1 MEVRRSGVAPVSVT
15 GSEVFPS
22 FNGRCVTEWSARANA
37 VAHPPTRWAWVAPLP
52 MRIGLKRASR
62 EPFRR
67 GMPLSMSWE
76 ERALAAEKTVEVL
89 VRKVRGLYDGTE
101 KTTIQRQL
109 EQAQRRSEAV
119 ERRRELADVRNAE
132 LKRHAEG
139 LEREVAERTRDVRTI
154 LDNVSFGFLLVG
166 PDSRVVGDYS
176 RSCHAL
182 LGSTD
187 IAGKPLAEV
196 LGAGGSR
203 QSVML
208 EAGIDQVFE
217 DIMPEE
223 LSLQQLPSRYEV
235 GARTLSISG
244 AAVRDDAGAVYRI
257 LVTISD
263 VTELETAQREMRHHR
278 LIVNILRQKEW
289 FRILLAEFFAQ
300 IGAARAAIAAG
311 DQITVRRAVHTI
323 KGNMATCG
331 LDGIAKTAHE
341 IEENDAILEPHVAL
355 LEASARDFLREN
367 ADVLGFLSEGSQSF
381 QVSEE
386 RVSGLEHIIERFPE
400 SMQKDAKRWLAET
413 KLVPF
418 QRLMGPFAQLAK
430 GLSERLEKPAEF
442 TVSGEDT
449 LVDAVTAAPII
460 AVLPHLVRNAIDHGL
475 EQPDQRGDKPSLG
488 HIGLHIAEGVSD
500 WHVAVSDDGRGIR
513 AADVAARAVAM
524 GILDE
529 AAAAAMPDADKMQ
542 LIFEDRL
549 STAAETTEI
558 SGRGVG
564 MGAVLAAV
572 RQAGGDVTVES
583 VPGEGTTIRMLIPK
597 PAVLN
602 VARRLSGQ
610 PERYVAQESVQ

>member
-1 MEVRRSGVAPVSVT
+1 MS
-15 GSEVFPS
+15 PS
-22 FNGRCVTEWSARANA
+22 
-37 VAHPPTRWAWVAPLP
+37 
-52 MRIGLKRASR
+52 I
-62 EPFRR
+62 
-67 GMPLSMSWE
+67 SWE

-89 VRKVRGLYDGTE
+89 VRKVRGLYAGTE

-132 LKRHAEG
+132 LARHAAG

-166 PDSRVVGDYS
+166 ADSRVVGDYS

-182 LGSTD
+182 LGSND
-187 IAGKPLAEV
+187 LAGRPLAEV
-196 LGAGGSR
+196 LGAADSR
-203 QSVML
+203 QRVML

-223 LSLQQLPSRYEV
+223 LSLGQLPSRYV
-235 GARTLSISG
+235 MGARTLSISG
-244 AAVRDDAGAVYRI
+244 AAVRDESGAVYRI

-263 VTELETAQREMRHHR
+263 ITELETAQREMRHHR
-278 LIVNILRQKEW
+278 LLVNILRQKEW
-289 FRILLAEFFAQ
+289 FRILLTEFFAQ
-300 IGAARAAIAAG
+300 LGAARAAIAAG
-311 DQITVRRAVHTI
+311 DQVTVRRAVHTI

-331 LDGIAKTAHE
+331 LDAIAKAAHE
-341 IEENDAILEPHVAL
+341 IEENDAICEPHLAL
-355 LEASARDFLREN
+355 LEASAREFLTDN
-367 ADVLGFLSEGSQSF
+367 ADVLGFLSEGTQSF

-386 RVSGLEHIIERFPE
+386 RVSGLEHIIEGFPE
-400 SMQKDAKRWLAET
+400 SMQRDAKRWLAET

-418 QRLMGPFAQLAK
+418 QRLMGPLDQLAR

-442 TVSGEDT
+442 TVSGVDT
-449 LVDAVTAAPII
+449 LVDAVATAPII
-460 AVLPHLVRNAIDHGL
+460 AVIPHLVRNALDHGL
-475 EQPDQRGDKPSLG
+475 EQPDARGDKPSLG
-488 HIGLHIAEGVSD
+488 HIALHVAEGITD

-524 GILDE
+524 GIIDPE
-529 AAAAAMPDADKMQ
+529 AAAAMPDADKMQ

-602 VARRLSGQ
+602 VARGLSGQ
-610 PERYVAQESVQ
+610 PGRYVARESVQ

>member
-1 MEVRRSGVAPVSVT
+1 M
-15 GSEVFPS
+15 
-22 FNGRCVTEWSARANA
+22 
-37 VAHPPTRWAWVAPLP
+37 
-52 MRIGLKRASR
+52 
-62 EPFRR
+62 
-67 GMPLSMSWE
+67 
-76 ERALAAEKTVEVL
+76 
-89 VRKVRGLYDGTE
+89 RKVRGLYAGTE

-132 LKRHAEG
+132 LKHHADR
-139 LEREVAERTRDVRTI
+139 LEREVADRTRDVRTI

-166 PDSRVVGDYS
+166 ADSRVVGDYS
-176 RSCHAL
+176 KSCHAL
-182 LGSTD
+182 LASTEL
-187 IAGKPLAEV
+187 AGRPLAEV
-196 LGAGGSR
+196 LGAGTSR
-203 QSVML
+203 QRIML

-223 LSLQQLPSRYEV
+223 LSLGQLPSRYV
-235 GARTLSISG
+235 LGARTLSISG

-263 VTELETAQREMRHHR
+263 ITELETAQREMRHHR
-278 LIVNILRQKEW
+278 LLVNILRQKEW
-289 FRILLAEFFAQ
+289 FRILLAEFFSQ
-300 IGAARAAIAAG
+300 LGAARAAIALG
-311 DQITVRRAVHTI
+311 DQVTVRRAVHTI

-331 LDGIAKTAHE
+331 LDAIAKTAHE
-341 IEENDAILEPHVAL
+341 IEENDAILEPHLAL
-355 LEASARDFLREN
+355 LESAAREFLTEN
-367 ADVLGFLSEGSQSF
+367 ADVLGFLSEGAQSF
-381 QVSEE
+381 QVTEE

-400 SMQKDAKRWLAET
+400 AMQKDAKRWLAET

-418 QRLMGPFAQLAK
+418 QRLMGPFIQLAK

-449 LVDAVTAAPII
+449 LVDALTTAPII
-460 AVLPHLVRNAIDHGL
+460 AVLPHLVRNAFDHGL
-475 EQPDQRGDKPSLG
+475 EQPDERGEKPSLG
-488 HIGLHIAEGVSD
+488 HIGLHIAEGIND

-524 GILDE
+524 GILDAE
-529 AAAAAMPDADKMQ
+529 AAAAMPDADKMQ

-549 STAAETTEI
+549 STASETTEI

-602 VARRLSGQ
+602 VARGLSGQ
-610 PERYVAQESVQ
+610 PGRYVARESVQ

>member
-1 MEVRRSGVAPVSVT
+1 MP
-15 GSEVFPS
+15 PS
-22 FNGRCVTEWSARANA
+22 
-37 VAHPPTRWAWVAPLP
+37 
-52 MRIGLKRASR
+52 I
-62 EPFRR
+62 
-67 GMPLSMSWE
+67 SWE
-76 ERALAAEKTVEVL
+76 ERALAAEKTVAVL
-89 VRKVRGLYDGTE
+89 VRKVRGLYAGTE

-109 EQAQRRSEAV
+109 EQAQRRSESV

-166 PDSRVVGDYS
+166 SDSRVVGDYS
-176 RSCHAL
+176 KSCHAL
-182 LGSTD
+182 LASTEL
-187 IAGKPLAEV
+187 AGRPLAEV
-196 LGAGGSR
+196 LGAGASR
-203 QSVML
+203 QRIML

-223 LSLQQLPSRYEV
+223 LSLGQLPSRYV
-235 GARTLSISG
+235 LGARTLSISG
-244 AAVRDDAGAVYRI
+244 AAVRDEAGAVYRI

-263 VTELETAQREMRHHR
+263 ITELETAQREMRHHR
-278 LIVNILRQKEW
+278 LLVNILRQKEW
-289 FRILLAEFFAQ
+289 FRILLAEFFSQ
-300 IGAARAAIAAG
+300 LGAARAAIVSG
-311 DQITVRRAVHTI
+311 DQVTVRRAVHTI

-331 LDGIAKTAHE
+331 LDVIAKTAHE
-341 IEENDAILEPHVAL
+341 IEENDTIQEAHLAL
-355 LEASARDFLREN
+355 LESSAREFLTEN
-367 ADVLGFLSEGSQSF
+367 ADVLGFLSEGAQSF
-381 QVSEE
+381 QVTEE

-400 SMQKDAKRWLAET
+400 AMQKDAKRWLAET

-418 QRLMGPFAQLAK
+418 QRLMGPFVQLAK

-449 LVDAVTAAPII
+449 LVDATAAAPII
-460 AVLPHLVRNAIDHGL
+460 AVLPHLVRNAFDHGL
-475 EQPDQRGDKPSLG
+475 EQPDERGDKPSLG
-488 HIGLHIAEGVSD
+488 HIGLHIAEGIND

-524 GILDE
+524 GILDAE
-529 AAAAAMPDADKMQ
+529 AAAAMPDADKMQ

-602 VARRLSGQ
+602 VARGLSGQ
-610 PERYVAQESVQ
+610 PGRYVARESVQ